1 MLNLHTIEV
10 KYLGATNSRS
20 SRVKLTSLRF
30 GDSVTIGY
38 NPEFNSSVDNAENWL
53 NKNGFEPIFKSE
65 GKNVMYLHC
74 FVFEPL
80 KNTDAKATWDYYEA
94 ELKKVSTP
102 KEAQV
107 KFADVFGGT
116 NWMNINYAS
125 SKAIIKWLAEAM
137 K

>member
-10 KYLGATNSRS
+10 KYLGATNSRG
-20 SRVKLTSLRF
+20 SRVKMTSLRF

-38 NPEFNSSVDNAENWL
+38 NHEFNSSVDNAENWL

-80 KNTDAKATWDYYEA
+80 KSAPVMSDGFKYYEK
-94 ELKKVSTP
+94 ELKRVTGDGEVDIVRVPSGNHV
-102 KEAQV
+102 E
-107 KFADVFGGT
+107 
-116 NWMNINYAS
+116 
-125 SKAIIKWLAEAM
+125 
-137 K
+137 